1 MDSNKLMVE
10 KNQKSIYKTLDE
22 ISDYINT
29 WFVSAKTLASISNKL
44 PNKYQKMMDMA
55 SMYSQWYYNIS
66 NEIDEFNDTKELI
79 QYRRNNITTT
89 DHKVEQKNNHQEIFQ
104 ENDIND
110 TNDTANILKGGSYS
124 ILAEND
130 EIINMITERRKMLEK
145 QKNVESAPIKFI
157 TENVDLTTT
166 EPMKLKPVK
175 QKHILSDELFDSD
188 SEIEV
193 TLNEEPSVTETQN
206 ISNAETETNT
216 ETDKKD
222 DVLFPGNISVKLIP
236 NIDKPVFSIP
246 TEHVINTKY
255 TPLMRLSAA
264 QHRQLNITIFNQ
276 AVKNIDTLKPGLNSE
291 ERAEAIKA
299 EATRLKEEFLESN
312 ISSDSI

>member
-1 MDSNKLMVE
+1 
-10 KNQKSIYKTLDE
+10 
-22 ISDYINT
+22 
-29 WFVSAKTLASISNKL
+29 
-44 PNKYQKMMDMA
+44 
-55 SMYSQWYYNIS
+55 
-66 NEIDEFNDTKELI
+66 
-79 QYRRNNITTT
+79 
-89 DHKVEQKNNHQEIFQ
+89 
-104 ENDIND
+104 
-110 TNDTANILKGGSYS
+110 
-124 ILAEND
+124 
-130 EIINMITERRKMLEK
+130 MLEK

-157 TENVDLTTT
+157 TENIDLTT
-166 EPMKLKPVK
+166 EPMKLTPVK

-206 ISNAETETNT
+206 ISNAETETESNTETNT

-222 DVLFPGNISVKLIP
+222 DVLFPGNISVKLVP

-255 TPLMRLSAA
+255 TPIMRLSAA